1 MKGRNYSSSKQFH
14 FKAHNTTDSAGE
26 ILSAGGATAF
36 SKQVGSNAAKLFNL
50 PGESITEDQLNKA
63 LEDLA
68 QK

>member
-14 FKAHNTTDSAGE
+14 FKACNTVSAGE

-50 PGESITEDQLNKA
+50 PGESITEEQLNKA

>member
-1 MKGRNYSSSKQFH
+1 MKGRNYTSSKQFQ
-14 FKAHNTTDSAGE
+14 FKAHHTISAGE

-50 PGESITEDQLNKA
+50 PGESISDEQLNKA

>member
-14 FKAHNTTDSAGE
+14 FKAHNTVSAGE

-50 PGESITEDQLNKA
+50 RGEYITEDQLNKA
-63 LEDLA
+63 LEGLGL
-68 QK
+68 K